1 MKMYYNQ
8 DFINY
13 ATKHLNVN
21 PMQIHYW
28 EKLQDKLYGANAS
41 LTPYIT
47 EESDRRAIQMDIFSR
62 MQMERI
68 IWVAGVVNDSMS
80 TVVQAQL
87 MWLDT
92 QGKEDITMH
101 VDSPGGSVKSGL
113 SMVDVMNYVSS
124 DIVTINTGMAA
135 SMGSI
140 LLGAGTKGKR
150 YSLPH
155 SKVMLHQVSAGTSG
169 VLADME
175 ISLNEAKK
183 YNEELFN
190 MLGEYCNKDPE
201 QVKKDAN
208 RDFWLTA
215 EEAVDYGIVDSVIK
229 NKN

>member
-1 MKMYYNQ
+1 MNYNQ

-13 ATKHLNVN
+13 ATKHLNIN
-21 PMQIHYW
+21 SMQLHYW
-28 EKLQDKLYGANAS
+28 EKLQDKLYGPNAS

-47 EESDRRAIQMDIFSR
+47 EESDRRSIQMDIFSR

-68 IWVAGVVNDSMS
+68 IWVAGVVNDNMS
-80 TVVQAQL
+80 VVTTAQL

-92 QGKEDITMH
+92 QGNEDITMH
-101 VDSPGGSVKSGL
+101 IDSPGGSVKSGL

-124 DIVTINTGMAA
+124 DIMTINTGMAA
-135 SMGSI
+135 SMGSV

-155 SKVMLHQVSAGTSG
+155 SRVMLHQVSGGAEG

-183 YNEELFN
+183 YNDELFR
-190 MLGEYCNKDPE
+190 MLGEYCDKDPE
-201 QVKKDAN
+201 QVKQDAT
-208 RDFWLTA
+208 RDFWMNA
-215 EEAVDYGIVDSVIK
+215 QEAVEYGIIDSVIK
-229 NKN
+229 NKQ